1 MKYSKIKEF
10 EAVLEGIKVPTNM
23 GMEQQTQLMKPI
35 STIVEDM
42 MPSRLYRFRQCSER
56 NFEAFYKDQIWV
68 SRGSDVND
76 DYDTCLYYDNKRI
89 NEWLKL
95 LHDEEFYL
103 KILNLKSTESIPK
116 LIKNFFSDQEIEKR
130 VHVLWN
136 WV

>member
-68 SRGSDVND
+68 SRGSG
-76 DYDTCLYYDNKRI
+76 C
-89 NEWLKL
+89 
-95 LHDEEFYL
+95 
-103 KILNLKSTESIPK
+103 
-116 LIKNFFSDQEIEKR
+116 
-130 VHVLWN
+130 
-136 WV
+136 